1 MKLLTL
7 KFFVL
12 LVVLFIPNIV
22 NSKEL
27 NGLKNLVIYEDQKK
41 ISEISFKNEK
51 DKDVSLSEYEN
62 KLLILNFWATWC
74 EPCKEEMPSLQ
85 NLQNNSKFKISKSF
99 FRSNLILRFSSMV
112 RSSLRE
118 LFCFIKICSFSQLF
132 FFNFPN
138 LIIVPLSSCNRVEII
153 IKRLVF
159 PDPFSPFIMFNPGHK
174 NSMLRLEK
182 IVFNPLV
189 KDISFKIILF
199 CNPVF
204 M

>member
-51 DKDVSLSEYEN
+51 DKNVSLSEYEN
-62 KLLILNFWATWC
+62 KLIILNFWATWC

-85 NLQNNSKFKISKSF
+85 NLQNNSKFK
-99 FRSNLILRFSSMV
+99 
-112 RSSLRE
+112 
-118 LFCFIKICSFSQLF
+118 
-132 FFNFPN
+132 N
-138 LIIVPLSSCNRVEII
+138 LIILNKVIDFNMMMLDNYICV
-153 IKRLVF
+153 KFDTRLV
-159 PDPFSPFIMFNPGHK
+159 
-174 NSMLRLEK
+174 E
-182 IVFNPLV
+182 
-189 KDISFKIILF
+189 
-199 CNPVF
+199 
-204 M
+204 